1 LFTDG
6 VTQLLHITE
15 ETNNSSA
22 FMDRDREGSACLTP
36 HWMFHPSRQGRALLN
51 PKDPLRFMGVLFLF
65 VFCYVF
71 GGEVKGRVVL
81 TSVG

>member
-1 LFTDG
+1 
-6 VTQLLHITE
+6 
-15 ETNNSSA
+15 
-22 FMDRDREGSACLTP
+22 
-36 HWMFHPSRQGRALLN
+36 MFHPSRQGRALLN